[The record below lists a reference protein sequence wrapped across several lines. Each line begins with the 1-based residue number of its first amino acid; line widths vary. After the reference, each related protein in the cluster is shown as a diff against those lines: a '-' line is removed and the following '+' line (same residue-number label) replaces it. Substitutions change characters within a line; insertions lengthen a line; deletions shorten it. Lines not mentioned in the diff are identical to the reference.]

1 MNGTRI
7 VREVSHSIVSARDAT
22 PHRLGQG
29 RLAMAIV
36 AANDGFSPPDGDFFA
51 DSWESPK
58 QRWWNLDGVALQG
71 RVFSNFVGTDNVWV
85 PLVVLAKNGER
96 VWTCSRHPLNQRGD
110 MASVASRK
118 ASVETVGIIQGLRG
132 GAWLLPRDDVLQ
144 DPAWGS
150 FIQHYH
156 VLHWATLIEGAKL
169 AWEEDTT
176 KTNAVVQLSV
186 TSGLTGC
193 KIFMK
198 KTPAYIIKYLV
209 DLGNSMNSE
218 NSATTFLDVIR
229 SIEGVEAAWAKKK
242 DAMQWTIASEGAVDV
257 RASEAH
263 LRKRPPQ
270 GPLEEL
276 PVFGDDCQHL
286 ESESQQRE
294 DDRCHDDLL
303 GCLRGLLPARCRFHQ
318 RTYQPTR
325 RDHSERLLHAQ
336 TLERQAHWLCDDGA
350 SLGVAL
356 AGAGDEYR
364 GFPSFCPQAWTRAAS
379 EFFRIR
385 EGGVACQ

>member
-1 MNGTRI
+1 M
-7 VREVSHSIVSARDAT
+7 
-22 PHRLGQG
+22 
-29 RLAMAIV
+29 
-36 AANDGFSPPDGDFFA
+36 
-51 DSWESPK
+51 
-58 QRWWNLDGVALQG
+58 
-71 RVFSNFVGTDNVWV
+71 
-85 PLVVLAKNGER
+85 VLAKNGER

-242 DAMQWTIASEGAVDV
+242 DAMQWTIASEGQSTLEHRKLTFANGLHKGRWRSYRSLEMTVNIWNQSRSKEKMIDATTTFWDAFVDFCQRDV
-257 RASEAH
+257 DFTSELINRHADIIANVYFTLKH
-263 LRKRPPQ
+263 LRGKHIAYAMMVLRLVL
-270 GPLEEL
+270 PL
-276 PVFGDDCQHL
+276 
-286 ESESQQRE
+286 RE
-294 DDRCHDDLL
+294 QATKIAVCPF
-303 GCLRGLLPARCRFHQ
+303 LPAGLDTSSLRVLQDKGRG
-318 RTYQPTR
+318 
-325 RDHSERLLHAQ
+325 SRLPIMLRLPFA
-336 TLERQAHWLCDDGA
+336 
-350 SLGVAL
+350 
-356 AGAGDEYR
+356 
-364 GFPSFCPQAWTRAAS
+364 P
-379 EFFRIR
+379 
-385 EGGVACQ
+385 